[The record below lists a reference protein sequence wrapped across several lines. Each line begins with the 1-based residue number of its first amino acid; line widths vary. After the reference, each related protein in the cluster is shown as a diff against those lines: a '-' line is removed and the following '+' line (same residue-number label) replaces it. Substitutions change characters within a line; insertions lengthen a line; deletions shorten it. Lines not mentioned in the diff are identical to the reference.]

1 MQLTPLGDLIGTDV
15 FTFRLSVTLWS
26 CILCK
31 FWIIGPP
38 SAPDKTYMSALPL
51 SARLYVGATI
61 AIGATLVVLLGPRS
75 NFDNLPLFVVL
86 LLTSAI
92 TSAFKVS
99 LPLAK
104 SGSTMSVSYAVD
116 FAALLL
122 LGPNETMLVAVTSA
136 WSQCTF
142 RMNTKNPM
150 YRTLFSM
157 ACLAITVQAS
167 GFAYESLGGVP
178 GTLADTVA
186 GIARPLVG
194 AATMYFIFNTCLIAI
209 AVSLATKQG
218 FVAVWNQNFLW
229 SAPSYFVGAGA
240 AAIATLAVMTSG
252 VWLALLAAAPLYLT
266 YRTYKVYLGRIDDE
280 RRHVEEMADL
290 HLATI
295 EALALAIDAKDQ
307 TAQSHIRRVQVYATS
322 IARGLGMSDTE
333 IQGVKTAALLHD
345 IGKLAVPEH
354 ILSKPGPLT
363 QEEFQKIRVH
373 PQVGAEIISA
383 VPFPYPVA
391 PLILSHHE
399 RWDGKGY
406 PQGLKGE
413 EIPLGARILSVVDY
427 YDALT
432 SDRPYHKAMTPEA
445 AMALLQQEAGRA
457 LDPQVVQMFV
467 KMAPD
472 MEAAAETIEHAT
484 PRRLSLEPVNERGRP
499 AVGFS
504 PETTKTSTVFEDIA
518 LAHREIYALYEIAQT
533 MGTSLGVADTM
544 ALISSKLS
552 NLVPF
557 SACGLFLFD
566 EEADSLR
573 CRFATGV
580 EADAIGTMTVRA
592 GQGLAGWVARNRRPL
607 VNARPSAEFEAAGL
621 AKSTSLQSAL
631 VAPLVFSDR
640 FIGTLAVYSTQPDFY
655 TDDHRRLLDRVSEQA
670 SAVIH
675 NSIVFEQTQEDSL
688 TDPLTGLPNTRFMF
702 MHLTRELARAERLK
716 AEVALLV
723 MDLDNFKE
731 INDSHGHHVGDR
743 ALREVATVLRSGI
756 RPYDICV
763 RYAGDEFIVVLSGC
777 GADEAERKRVELQRT
792 VDEVL
797 FEARPGRRLPLA
809 ISVGAA
815 IYPQDGDSYE
825 ALLATADSRMYRD
838 KQRRKQ
844 RVEVRPAATGTDGI
858 PAVNVPLQPPTPE
871 ITEIDIQRAGFGVL

>member
-1 MQLTPLGDLIGTDV
+1 M
-15 FTFRLSVTLWS
+15 R
-26 CILCK
+26 
-31 FWIIGPP
+31 
-38 SAPDKTYMSALPL
+38 ALPL
-51 SARLYVGATI
+51 PARVYVGATI
-61 AIGATLVVLLGPRS
+61 VLGTALVVSLGPRATFTRPS
-75 NFDNLPLFVVL
+75 LFLIL
-86 LLTSAI
+86 LATSALA
-92 TSAFKVS
+92 SAFKVN

-136 WSQCTF
+136 WSQCSF
-142 RMNTKNPM
+142 RMKAKNPVH
-150 YRTLFSM
+150 RTLFSM
-157 ACLAITVQAS
+157 ACLAITVQAA
-167 GFAYESLGGVP
+167 GLAYQLVGGVP
-178 GTLADTVA
+178 GALAHSIP
-186 GIARPLVG
+186 GMARPLVA
-194 AATMYFIFNTCLIAI
+194 AATTYFVFNTCLIAV
-209 AVSLATKQG
+209 AVALSTQQR
-218 FVAVWNQNFLW
+218 FIAVWNQNFLW

-240 AAIATLAVMTSG
+240 AALATWAVVSSGIWLAVLTS
-252 VWLALLAAAPLYLT
+252 APLYLT

-290 HLATI
+290 HLATV

-307 TAQSHIRRVQVYATS
+307 TAQSHIRRVQVYATA
-322 IARGLGMSDTE
+322 IARGMGMSDTD

-373 PQVGAEIISA
+373 PQVGAEIIST

-427 YDALT
+427 FDALT

-445 AMALLQQEAGRA
+445 ALALLQQEAGRA
-457 LDPQVVQMFV
+457 LDPAVVQMFV
-467 KMAPD
+467 R
-472 MEAAAETIEHAT
+472 MEAAMAATLDSADAIT
-484 PRRLSLEPVNERGRP
+484 PRRLTLDSTSDLGTPAAGFQPEPKG
-499 AVGFS
+499 
-504 PETTKTSTVFEDIA
+504 STVFEDIA

-557 SACGLFLFD
+557 SACALFLFD
-566 EEADSLR
+566 EESETLR

-580 EADAIGTMTVRA
+580 ESDAISTMTMRG
-592 GQGLAGWVARNRRPL
+592 GQGLTGWVARNRRPL

-621 AKSTSLQSAL
+621 ASRATSLKSAL
-631 VAPLVFSDR
+631 VAPLVFGDR
-640 FIGTLAVYSTQPDFY
+640 FIGTVAVYHAQPDFY

-688 TDPLTGLPNTRFMF
+688 TDALTGLPNTRFMF

-723 MDLDNFKE
+723 MDLDAFKE
-731 INDSHGHHVGDR
+731 INDNHGHHVGDR
-743 ALREVATVLRSGI
+743 ALREVATVLRSAI

-777 GADEAERKRVELQRT
+777 GAEEADRKRQELQRT

-815 IYPQDGDSYE
+815 IYPQDGDTYE

-838 KQRRKQ
+838 KARRKQ
-844 RVEVRPAATGTDGI
+844 AARVQPAATGTDGL
-858 PAVNVPLQPPTPE
+858 PAVAVPLPPRQVE
-871 ITEIDIQRAGFGVL
+871 ISEIDIQRAGFGVL

>member
-1 MQLTPLGDLIGTDV
+1 M
-15 FTFRLSVTLWS
+15 RS
-26 CILCK
+26 
-31 FWIIGPP
+31 
-38 SAPDKTYMSALPL
+38 LPL
-51 SARLYVGATI
+51 PARLYVGATI
-61 AIGATLVVLLGPRS
+61 ALGAALVVSLGPRATFAS
-75 NFDNLPLFVVL
+75 PFLFLVL
-86 LLTSAI
+86 LLTSAV

-116 FAALLL
+116 FASLLL

-142 RMNTKNPM
+142 RMKQKNPV

-157 ACLAITVQAS
+157 SCLAITVQAS
-167 GFAYESLGGVP
+167 GLAYEALGGVP
-178 GTLADTVA
+178 GTLAHDPV
-186 GIARPLVG
+186 GVARPLVG
-194 AATMYFIFNTCLIAI
+194 AATMYFVFNTCLIAV
-209 AVSLATKQG
+209 AVSLTTRQG
-218 FVAVWNQNFLW
+218 FLAVWNQNFLW
-229 SAPSYFVGAGA
+229 SAPSYFVGAIA
-240 AAIATLAVMTSG
+240 AAIASWAVESSG
-252 VWLALLAAAPLYLT
+252 GWLAALASAPLYLT

-432 SDRPYHKAMTPEA
+432 SDRPYHKAMAHDA
-445 AMALLQQEAGRA
+445 ALALLQQEAGRA
-457 LDPQVVQMFV
+457 LDPAVVQMFV
-467 KMAPD
+467 KMAAEL
-472 MEAAAETIEHAT
+472 EAAAETVEAAT
-484 PRRLSLEPVNERGRP
+484 PRRLSLEPANERGRP
-499 AVGFS
+499 AVGFQ
-504 PETTKTSTVFEDIA
+504 PESNTKSSTVFEDIA

-544 ALISSKLS
+544 ALISTKLS

-557 SACGLFLFD
+557 SACALFLFD
-566 EEADSLR
+566 EEADTLR

-580 EADAIGTMTVRA
+580 EADVVGSMSVRA

-621 AKSTSLQSAL
+621 SKSTALQSAL

-640 FIGTLAVYSTQPDFY
+640 FIGTLAVYSTQRDFY

-731 INDSHGHHVGDR
+731 INDNHGHHVGDR

-815 IYPQDGDSYE
+815 IYPQDGDTYE

-838 KQRRKQ
+838 KSRRKKTVQ
-844 RVEVRPAATGTDGI
+844 VQQPAATGTDGM
-858 PAVNVPLQPPTPE
+858 PALSVPLQQPQE
-871 ITEIDIQRAGFGVL
+871 ISEIELQRAGFGVL

>member
-1 MQLTPLGDLIGTDV
+1 M
-15 FTFRLSVTLWS
+15 RS
-26 CILCK
+26 
-31 FWIIGPP
+31 
-38 SAPDKTYMSALPL
+38 LPL
-51 SARLYVGATI
+51 PARIYVSATI
-61 AIGATLVVLLGPRS
+61 ALGAALVVLLGPRAEFHS
-75 NFDNLPLFVVL
+75 PILFAVL
-86 LLTSAI
+86 LVTSAA

-116 FAALLL
+116 FASLLL

-142 RMNTKNPM
+142 RMKQKNPL

-167 GFAYESLGGVP
+167 GFAYELLGGVP
-178 GTLADTVA
+178 GHLAHDVP
-186 GIARPLVG
+186 GIARPLVA
-194 AATMYFIFNTCLIAI
+194 AATMYFIFNTSLIAV
-209 AVSLATKQG
+209 AVSLATQQG
-218 FVAVWNQNFLW
+218 FIAVWNQNFLW

-240 AAIATLAVMTSG
+240 AAIATWAVMTSG
-252 VWLALLAAAPLYLT
+252 GWLAILASAPLYLT

-432 SDRPYHKAMTPEA
+432 SDRPYHKAMTHEA
-445 AMALLQQEAGRA
+445 ALALLQQEAGRA
-457 LDPQVVQMFV
+457 LDPAVVQMFV
-467 KMAPD
+467 KMAAE
-472 MEAAAETIEHAT
+472 MEAVAGTIETAT
-484 PRRLSLEPVNERGRP
+484 PRRLTLEPTNERGRP
-499 AVGFS
+499 AVGFQ
-504 PETTKTSTVFEDIA
+504 PEGPTKSSTVFEDIA

-557 SACGLFLFD
+557 SACALFLFD
-566 EEADSLR
+566 EEVDTLR

-580 EADAIGTMTVRA
+580 EADQIGTMTVRA

-621 AKSTSLQSAL
+621 AKSTALQSAL

-640 FIGTLAVYSTQPDFY
+640 FIGTLAVYSTQADFY

-777 GADEAERKRVELQRT
+777 GADEAERKRLELQRT

-838 KQRRKQ
+838 KTRRKQ
-844 RVEVRPAATGTDGI
+844 RVQMPAATGTDGL
-858 PAVNVPLQPPTPE
+858 PAVPVPLAPPPE